1 MSQELVAPYRSR
13 QPGSQ
18 IRLLFLDEHPVF
30 RMGLT
35 GFLAREDELDV
46 VGETSSS
53 LEALQVLSSTR
64 VDVLLVDFCFG
75 TGRGSEFIRQVREL
89 HPQVRILVMTMFDE
103 PDQLESAMRAGAH
116 GVISKTQSPRR
127 WVKLISEV
135 TEPVQLIALA
145 R

>member
-1 MSQELVAPYRSR
+1 MSQELIASFRSR

-18 IRLLFLDEHPVF
+18 IRLLFLDEHPVI

-46 VGETSSS
+46 VGETSNSA
-53 LEALQVLSSTR
+53 EALKILDSTDI
-64 VDVLLVDFCFG
+64 DVLLVDFCFG
-75 TGRGSEFIRQVREL
+75 TGRGCQFIRQVREL

-116 GVISKTQSPRR
+116 GGISKTQSPRR
-127 WVKLISEV
+127 WVKLISEI

>member
-1 MSQELVAPYRSR
+1 MSQEVLASFRSR
-13 QPGSQ
+13 QLGSQ

-53 LEALQVLSSTR
+53 ADALKTLNTTK

-75 TGRGSEFIRQVREL
+75 TGRGVQFIRQVREL
-89 HPQVRILVMTMFDE
+89 HPEVRIVVMTMFDE
-103 PDQLESAMRAGAH
+103 PEQLESAMQAGAH
-116 GVISKTQSPRR
+116 GMISKTQSPRR
-127 WVKLISEV
+127 WVKLISEIV
-135 TEPVQLIALA
+135 EPVTLMALA

>member
-1 MSQELVAPYRSR
+1 MSQEWVASARSS
-13 QPGSQ
+13 QADSQ

-35 GFLAREDELDV
+35 GFLAREAELDV

-53 LEALQVLSSTR
+53 NEALNMLNSHE

-75 TGRGSEFIRQVREL
+75 TGRGAKFIRQVREL
-89 HPQVRILVMTMFDE
+89 HPEVRIVVMTMFDE
-103 PDQLESAMRAGAH
+103 PDQLESAMKAGAH
-116 GVISKTQSPRR
+116 SVISKTQSPRR

-135 TEPVQLIALA
+135 AKPVQFLALA

>member
-1 MSQELVAPYRSR
+1 MSQEVVAPFWSRS
-13 QPGSQ
+13 PDSQ

-35 GFLAREDELDV
+35 GFLAREQELDV

-53 LEALQVLSSTR
+53 VEAFKMLSSNN

-75 TGRGSEFIRQVREL
+75 TGRGAKFIRQVREL
-89 HPQVRILVMTMFDE
+89 HPEVRIVVMTMFDE
-103 PDQLESAMRAGAH
+103 PDQLESAMQAGAH

-127 WVKLISEV
+127 WVKLISEIA
-135 TEPVQLIALA
+135 EPVQLIALA
-145 R
+145 H

>member
-1 MSQELVAPYRSR
+1 MSQEVVAPLWTRS
-13 QPGSQ
+13 PGSQ

-35 GFLAREDELDV
+35 GFLAREEELDV

-53 LEALQVLSSTR
+53 AEAFKMLSSNN

-75 TGRGSEFIRQVREL
+75 TGRGAKFIRTVREL
-89 HPQVRILVMTMFDE
+89 HPEVRIVVMTMFDE
-103 PDQLESAMRAGAH
+103 PDQLESAMQAGAH

-127 WVKLISEV
+127 WVKLISEIA
-135 TEPVQLIALA
+135 EPVQLIALA
-145 R
+145 H